1 MEVFE
6 RMSRGAHLAFVVL
19 VWAGAASAADYQ
31 VDPASSNVV
40 FHVGKTGLM
49 SAVAHEHDVEA
60 VDFKGTVTM
69 DADSAERS
77 KLSLSFPSSGL
88 KIIPDNEP
96 KGDAPKV
103 QAAMEGPGCLDVKR
117 FPTIDFRSTKVT
129 AKASGERTWEVTI
142 SGELELHGQRK
153 PIRVH
158 ATVAL
163 DGKTLTA
170 KGNATVKQTDFGI
183 TPIAVAGGTVRV
195 KDELAMRF
203 TIVAKEAGQS
213 PAATP

>member
-1 MEVFE
+1 MEIFV
-6 RMSRGAHLAFVVL
+6 RMSRGAHFALVIL

-31 VDPASSNVV
+31 VDPAASNVV

-49 SAVAHEHDVEA
+49 SAVAHEHDVNA
-60 VDFKGTVTM
+60 ADFKGTVTM
-69 DADSAERS
+69 DTDSAERS

-88 KIIPDNEP
+88 KVIPDTEP

-129 AKASGERTWEVTI
+129 AKASGERTWEATI

-153 PIRVH
+153 PISVH
-158 ATVAL
+158 ATVSL
-163 DGKTLTA
+163 DGNTLTA
-170 KGNATVKQTDFGI
+170 KGSATVKQTDFGI
-183 TPIAVAGGTVRV
+183 TPIAVAGGAVTV
-195 KDELAMRF
+195 KDELAMKF
-203 TIVAKEAGQS
+203 TIVAKAAGQS
-213 PAATP
+213 AAARP